1 MWYLNSTNFKLSTC
15 IILLIQ
21 FFLVNQ
27 WMYTVTLIK
36 RRSNKNYQWNCKTL
50 PLQRIRKRPSNPPPK
65 TNKHKHPPPKKKPL
79 KMKCSSSSKTFEQY
93 CTKCTDMKSDNMTYF
108 RYPLLNQQRVIKGIW
123 TSHIIVILHSN
134 VISQYIWFPISR

>member
-15 IILLIQ
+15 IIFLIQ

-65 TNKHKHPPPKKKPL
+65 TNKHKHPPPPKKTL
-79 KMKCSSSSKTFEQY
+79 KNEMQLFLQNFRTILYKMHRHEIRQY
-93 CTKCTDMKSDNMTYF
+93 DLLQISFVEPTTSDQRDLNKSYNCK
-108 RYPLLNQQRVIKGIW
+108 IA
-123 TSHIIVILHSN
+123 
-134 VISQYIWFPISR
+134 

>member
-15 IILLIQ
+15 IIFLIR

-36 RRSNKNYQWNCKTL
+36 RRNNKNYQWNCKTL

-65 TNKHKHPPPKKKPL
+65 TNKHKHPPPPKKKHL
-79 KMKCSSSSKTFEQY
+79 KNEMQLFLQNFRTILYKIHRHEIRQY
-93 CTKCTDMKSDNMTYF
+93 DLLQISFVEPTTSDQRDLNKSYNC
-108 RYPLLNQQRVIKGIW
+108 NIA
-123 TSHIIVILHSN
+123 
-134 VISQYIWFPISR
+134 

>member
-15 IILLIQ
+15 IIFLIQ

-65 TNKHKHPPPKKKPL
+65 TNKHKHPPPKKTL
-79 KMKCSSSSKTFEQY
+79 KNEMQLFLQNFRTILYKMHRHEIRQY
-93 CTKCTDMKSDNMTYF
+93 DLLQISFVEPTTSDQRDLNKSYNCK
-108 RYPLLNQQRVIKGIW
+108 IA
-123 TSHIIVILHSN
+123 
-134 VISQYIWFPISR
+134 

>member
-15 IILLIQ
+15 IIFLIR

-36 RRSNKNYQWNCKTL
+36 RRNNKNYQWNCKTL

-65 TNKHKHPPPKKKPL
+65 TNKHKHPPPQKKKHL
-79 KMKCSSSSKTFEQY
+79 KNEMQLFLQNFRTILYKIHRHEIRQY
-93 CTKCTDMKSDNMTYF
+93 DLLQISFVEPTTSDQRDLNKSYNC
-108 RYPLLNQQRVIKGIW
+108 NIA
-123 TSHIIVILHSN
+123 
-134 VISQYIWFPISR
+134 

>member
-15 IILLIQ
+15 IIFLIQ

-65 TNKHKHPPPKKKPL
+65 TNKHKHPPPIKNL
-79 KMKCSSSSKTFEQY
+79 KNEMQVFLQNFRTILYKMHRHEIRQY
-93 CTKCTDMKSDNMTYF
+93 DLLQISFVEPTTSDQRDLNKSYNCK
-108 RYPLLNQQRVIKGIW
+108 IA
-123 TSHIIVILHSN
+123 
-134 VISQYIWFPISR
+134 

>member
-15 IILLIQ
+15 IIFLIQ

-79 KMKCSSSSKTFEQY
+79 KNEMQLFLQNFRTILYKMHRHEIRQY
-93 CTKCTDMKSDNMTYF
+93 DLLQISFVEPTTSDQRDLNKSYNCK
-108 RYPLLNQQRVIKGIW
+108 IA
-123 TSHIIVILHSN
+123 
-134 VISQYIWFPISR
+134 

>member
-15 IILLIQ
+15 IIFLIR

-36 RRSNKNYQWNCKTL
+36 RRNNKNYQWNCKTL

-65 TNKHKHPPPKKKPL
+65 QTNINTPPPKKNL
-79 KMKCSSSSKTFEQY
+79 KNEMQVFLQNFRTILYKMHRHEIRQY
-93 CTKCTDMKSDNMTYF
+93 DLLQISFVEPTTSDQRDLNKSYNCK
-108 RYPLLNQQRVIKGIW
+108 IA
-123 TSHIIVILHSN
+123 
-134 VISQYIWFPISR
+134 

>member
-15 IILLIQ
+15 IIFLIQ

-65 TNKHKHPPPKKKPL
+65 TNKHKHPPPPKKTL
-79 KMKCSSSSKTFEQY
+79 KNEMQLFLQNFRTILYKMHRHEIRQY
-93 CTKCTDMKSDNMTYF
+93 VLLQISFVEPTTSDQRDLNKSYNCK
-108 RYPLLNQQRVIKGIW
+108 IA
-123 TSHIIVILHSN
+123 
-134 VISQYIWFPISR
+134 

>member
-15 IILLIQ
+15 IIFLIR

-36 RRSNKNYQWNCKTL
+36 RRNNKNYQWNCKTL

-65 TNKHKHPPPKKKPL
+65 TNKHKHPPQKKTL
-79 KMKCSSSSKTFEQY
+79 KNEMQLFLQNFRTILYKMHRHEIRQY
-93 CTKCTDMKSDNMTYF
+93 DLLQISFVEPTTSDQRDLNKSYNCK
-108 RYPLLNQQRVIKGIW
+108 IA
-123 TSHIIVILHSN
+123 
-134 VISQYIWFPISR
+134 

>member
-15 IILLIQ
+15 IIFLIQ

-65 TNKHKHPPPKKKPL
+65 TNKHKHPPQKKPPKNEMQL
-79 KMKCSSSSKTFEQY
+79 FLQNFRTILYKMHRHEIRQY
-93 CTKCTDMKSDNMTYF
+93 DLLQISFVEPTTSDQRDLNKSYNCK
-108 RYPLLNQQRVIKGIW
+108 IA
-123 TSHIIVILHSN
+123 
-134 VISQYIWFPISR
+134 